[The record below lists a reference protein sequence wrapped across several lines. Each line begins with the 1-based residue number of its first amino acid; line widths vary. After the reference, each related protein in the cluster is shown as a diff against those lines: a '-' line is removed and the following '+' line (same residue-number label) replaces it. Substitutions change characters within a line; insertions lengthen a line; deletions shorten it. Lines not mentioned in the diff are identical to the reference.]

1 MVKNRHKIYLEL
13 FFKGEAVLEAVELLA
28 TLAYSKLI
36 ISVLVAA
43 TYLQIYFMKTKL
55 AQR

>member
-13 FFKGEAVLEAVELLA
+13 FFKGEAVLEAVELSA